1 MISSTVSLLLMHSQ
15 HSSGCCDTHTCP
27 HGLLPAGVEEEEEEE
42 ETTGEEAGGALVSVT
57 SGEHCQINIFN
68 IPFLILYIFVC
79 I

>member
-42 ETTGEEAGGALVSVT
+42 GRSGGGGGGGGGDGGGEE
-57 SGEHCQINIFN
+57 
-68 IPFLILYIFVC
+68 
-79 I
+79 